1 MTELI
6 DEEGDWLNSLLKES
20 YLFVKFFI
28 GENNEFSELVK
39 KAIERITLLD
49 GFERCQIEAIFFK
62 EIEKVAS
69 EKKQALSSTHSEQ
82 LELFDDL
89 QEHSTKTENYD
100 KHIGQCRIR
109 AWLYNKN
116 LGKDEIQ
123 LNPGVIGDPKANDL
137 FLEISHRLL
146 SENLTDTNDSI
157 RKLIFSRHHRICSY
171 LMELLPDSESIEVEK
186 NCLQYPVWQKDKVEI
201 SKIMGW
207 FEIVLKTMEIPTL
220 PPSNSHFTELKSVLA
235 SKIALIKEDPH
246 QENVEEAVDETSIE
260 KQILFSNHSSKD
272 YVLWTFLLVA
282 CVASVI
288 GFWGWLEM
296 NDKVAEFP
304 QSVVKEVPQTKETK
318 MATDFDDLAANAMMH
333 AEQVAHRVLANQT
346 GSVLKDME
354 KQIKLPDQL
363 LVDVKGVKSNQFDHT
378 VVDLID
384 SGEKRVKS
392 HWNDK
397 IHRALQNGEAYIFR
411 PNEESLGKI
420 IDLRLVDGQM
430 SFTRADWFNSGATFA
445 LSPENYEI
453 RVGTDSDGFLILRGY
468 VLKDSNSKGNNHST
482 ISYFLKAE
490 NAWWLDSDQARTEIG
505 LDVLKSY

>member
-6 DEEGDWLNSLLKES
+6 DEEGDWLNSLLEES
-20 YLFVKFFI
+20 FLFVKFFI
-28 GENNEFSELVK
+28 GGNYDFSELVK

-49 GFERCQIEAIFFK
+49 GLERFQIEAIFFK

-69 EKKQALSSTHSEQ
+69 EKKQALSSIYSEQ
-82 LELFDDL
+82 LELFEDL
-89 QEHSTKTENYD
+89 QEHSIKTENYN
-100 KHIGQCRIR
+100 KHTGECRIR
-109 AWLYNKN
+109 AWLYHKN
-116 LGKDEIQ
+116 LGKDEIEF
-123 LNPGVIGDPKANDL
+123 NPGVIGNPKANDL

-157 RKLIFSRHHRICSY
+157 RKVIFSRHHRICRY
-171 LMELLPDSESIEVEK
+171 LMGLLPDSESIEVEK
-186 NCLQYPVWQKDKVEI
+186 NCLQYPVWQEDKVEI
-201 SKIMGW
+201 SKILGW
-207 FEIVLKTMEIPTL
+207 FEIVLKTMEPPIL
-220 PPSNSHFTELKSVLA
+220 PQSNSQFIELKSVLA
-235 SKIALIKEDPH
+235 GKIALIKEDPH
-246 QENVEEAVDETSIE
+246 LENQEEAVDEISIG
-260 KQILFSNHSSKD
+260 KQILFSTHSSKD
-272 YVLWTFLLVA
+272 YVLWIFLLVA
-282 CVASVI
+282 CVASLI
-288 GFWGWLEM
+288 GFLGWLEM
-296 NDKVAEFP
+296 NDKVVESQPSA
-304 QSVVKEVPQTKETK
+304 VKEIYQTKETL
-318 MATDFDDLAANAMMH
+318 MATDFENLAANAMMH
-333 AEQVAHRVLANQT
+333 AEQVAHSVLADQT
-346 GSVLKDME
+346 GSILKGME

-363 LVDVKGVKSNQFDHT
+363 LVDIKGVESNQFDNT
-378 VVDLID
+378 VADLIY
-384 SGEKRVKS
+384 SGNKRVNS

-420 IDLRLVDGQM
+420 INLRLVNGQM
-430 SFTRADWFNSGATFA
+430 SFTRADWFNSEATFA